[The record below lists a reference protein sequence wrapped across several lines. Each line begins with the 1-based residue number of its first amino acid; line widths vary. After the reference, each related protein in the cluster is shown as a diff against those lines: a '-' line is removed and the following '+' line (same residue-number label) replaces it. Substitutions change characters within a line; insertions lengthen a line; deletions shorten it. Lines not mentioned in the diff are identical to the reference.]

1 MDILYRRFFLVAAL
15 IAAFGSLTANL
26 ILETRK
32 VDDLNGL
39 RPAFSISCKQEQICA
54 RKPPASEAIIFAAL
68 G

>member
-26 ILETRK
+26 ILETRSAN
-32 VDDLNGL
+32 DLEYL
-39 RPAFSISCKQEQICA
+39 RPALSISCKNQKICA
-54 RKPPASEAIIFAAL
+54 RIPAYPKVMAFAAL